1 MWIWVCVA
9 IIVVSLAVHVLLGR
23 RIWRAV
29 RELNAEIRALGRV
42 SANLEREL
50 GRIGAAPAAVG
61 AVGPRHGMNL
71 DTRA

>member
-9 IIVVSLAVHVLLGR
+9 IIVISLAVHVLLGR

-29 RELNAEIRALGRV
+29 RELNAEIRSLGV
-42 SANLEREL
+42 VAVNLELEL
-50 GRIGAAPAAVG
+50 GRIGSAPAAVG

>member
-9 IIVVSLAVHVLLGR
+9 IIAISLAVHVLLGR

-29 RELNAEIRALGRV
+29 RELNAEIRSLAV
-42 SANLEREL
+42 VAVNLELEL
-50 GRIGAAPAAVG
+50 DRIGSAPAIAG
-61 AVGPRHGMNL
+61 AQRPRHGTQL